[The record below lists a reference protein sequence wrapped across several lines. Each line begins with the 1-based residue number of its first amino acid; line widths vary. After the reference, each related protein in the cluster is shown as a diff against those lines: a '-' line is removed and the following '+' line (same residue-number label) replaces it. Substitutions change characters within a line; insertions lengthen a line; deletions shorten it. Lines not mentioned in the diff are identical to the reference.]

1 MDANG
6 AVFYL
11 RSEFG
16 MIALEVQEVEHRKHQ
31 EHDKY
36 AVTIRDL
43 ENGMSITLDVLELE
57 SLTRMKHEDFG
68 PMIVD
73 HYPTPEGMEESID
86 IN

>member
-1 MDANG
+1 MASND

-16 MIALEVQEVEHRKHQ
+16 MISLEVREVEHRKHQ
-31 EHDKY
+31 EHDRFS
-36 AVTIRDL
+36 VTIRDL

-57 SLTRMKHEDFG
+57 ALTRMKHEDFG
-68 PMIVD
+68 PLIVD
-73 HYPTPEGMEESID
+73 HYPTPEGMEDSIE